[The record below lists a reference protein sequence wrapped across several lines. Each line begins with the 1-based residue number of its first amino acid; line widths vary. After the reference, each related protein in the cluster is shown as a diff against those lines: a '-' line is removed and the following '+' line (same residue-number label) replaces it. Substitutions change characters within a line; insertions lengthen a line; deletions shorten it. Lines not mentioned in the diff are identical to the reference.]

1 MTTNIVR
8 VLSIKGGVGKSSIAY
23 ALTRT
28 ISASG
33 YKVLFLDMDNLH
45 TISRVLGVKDCE
57 LTYIRDFFVF
67 ACDDFSKISFTNYE
81 YVIIDTYSG
90 ISTETLSVIKGD
102 LIYNIFIS
110 DFSSID
116 NSLSYIKEWN
126 GKRSINFLVVNMVIV
141 EDNEYD
147 ILLRKFFDSL
157 ALKSNVKI
165 NKVFL
170 FFFDENY
177 YGSYKVDLNHIELL
191 ASYVLGGIGES
202 DP

>member
-1 MTTNIVR
+1 M
-8 VLSIKGGVGKSSIAY
+8 SIKGGVGKSSIAY
-23 ALTRT
+23 ALARI

-57 LTYIRDFFVF
+57 LTYTRDFFVF
-67 ACDDFSKISFTNYE
+67 ACDDFSKISFNSYE

-90 ISTETLSVIKGD
+90 ISSETLSAISGD
-102 LIYNIFIS
+102 HVYNIFIS

-116 NSLSYIKEWN
+116 NTLNYIKEWN
-126 GKRSINFLVVNMVIV
+126 GKKTTNFLVVNMVIR
-141 EDNEYD
+141 EDNEND
-147 ILLRKFFDSL
+147 ILLRRFFDSL
-157 ALKSNVKI
+157 LLKI
-165 NKVFL
+165 NVAINKIFL

-191 ASYVLGGIGES
+191 ASYVLGEMSES
-202 DP
+202 DLNLG